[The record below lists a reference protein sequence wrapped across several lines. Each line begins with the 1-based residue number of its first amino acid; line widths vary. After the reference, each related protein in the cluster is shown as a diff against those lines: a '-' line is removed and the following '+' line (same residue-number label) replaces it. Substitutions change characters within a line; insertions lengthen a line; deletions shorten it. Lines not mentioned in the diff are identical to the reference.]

1 MRSADW
7 VRLTNR
13 LAEGAKPSSRE
24 QFLRDGEL
32 KGFGLRVARSGL
44 KTFFLEFRSPV
55 DRRFRRLKL
64 GRYPDLSV
72 DAARTLAKKAKGD
85 TYAQRDPAA
94 ERVQLRQRAS
104 GEMTLE
110 TLCGRFISE
119 YAERHRRSWKRDKAR
134 FDLAGAVYK
143 DLWKRRISEII
154 PADLVALHNKI
165 TASNGPVTANRTVE
179 AIRTAWNWTRS
190 MRHHAVTENPAD
202 AVRRNREYSRERY
215 LRPNEIVALL
225 EALRAEQRRHWRDFF
240 TLVLT
245 LGCRKGELLT
255 ARWEDFDFETAIWT
269 LPGGRGKSEKPKV
282 LPLTEGVI
290 EMLRKLPSLEKSE
303 FLFPAPR
310 QRSGSG
316 HMQEPKKA
324 WREILARAKI
334 RDLTIHD
341 LRRTFGTHLGLLG
354 APTSVIGRALGHTG
368 NSRATLIYTRAEL
381 EPVRQALT
389 RYEQSMGLLKSG

>member
-1 MRSADW
+1 
-7 VRLTNR
+7 
-13 LAEGAKPSSRE
+13 
-24 QFLRDGEL
+24 
-32 KGFGLRVARSGL
+32 L

-94 ERVQLRQRAS
+94 ERVQLWQRAS

-143 DLWKRRISEII
+143 DLWKRRISESI

-165 TASNGPVTANRTVE
+165 TVSNGPVTANRTVE

-225 EALRAEQRRHWRDFF
+225 EALRVEQRRHWRDFF

-255 ARWEDFDFETAIWT
+255 ARWEGFRDGNMDSARWPWEE
-269 LPGGRGKSEKPKV
+269 RE
-282 LPLTEGVI
+282 TEGS
-290 EMLRKLPSLEKSE
+290 SLEGRSHRD
-303 FLFPAPR
+303 APEAAKP
-310 QRSGSG
+310 G
-316 HMQEPKKA
+316 
-324 WREILARAKI
+324 EIGISL
-334 RDLTIHD
+334 
-341 LRRTFGTHLGLLG
+341 
-354 APTSVIGRALGHTG
+354 
-368 NSRATLIYTRAEL
+368 SRASSTVWEWPHAGTEKSVERDSRASKDS
-381 EPVRQALT
+381 RSDHQ
-389 RYEQSMGLLKSG
+389 